1 MARKS
6 IRHMYN
12 VPVIL
17 KFRRGRCL
25 PVNAWSL
32 TGMLQEIHSWVVFFC
47 FFCFTVLSPVFVCS
61 RLFLWRRRAV
71 RAYARLAAAFLS
83 NLSNPRRPHV
93 QTFCVQI
100 ITTVYTLNY
109 PPTNYCSI
117 KQKGH
122 MKRHWTN
129 PATPQNWGL
138 KKANKQKRKT
148 DPGRQFFITHLTPLQ
163 WKQNLVTNFYYL

>member
-25 PVNAWSL
+25 PIDAWLL

-100 ITTVYTLNY
+100 ITTVYTLWVVDVLQY
-109 PPTNYCSI
+109 FSLLWSTKVTWCFSRFI
-117 KQKGH
+117 
-122 MKRHWTN
+122 
-129 PATPQNWGL
+129 GL
-138 KKANKQKRKT
+138 ALF
-148 DPGRQFFITHLTPLQ
+148 DYWPL
-163 WKQNLVTNFYYL
+163 YLRLRV